1 MNSIDSNQNQKDELA
16 KGIIAAISSRA
27 PKTPQ
32 DIQVFVSVF
41 LIAVASLNK
50 EKMTFQEI
58 MECAF
63 AALEQIYK

>member
-1 MNSIDSNQNQKDELA
+1 MNKPNNSQSRKDELA
-16 KGIIAAISSRA
+16 KSIIAAISDRA

-32 DIQVFVSVF
+32 GIQVFVSVF

-63 AALEQIYK
+63 AALEQIYR